1 VVRVWLHSRIVAA
14 DVTSSGVRLAE
25 IVAALSLATDLGLGQ
40 PQAHV
45 LRQTAI
51 AVGLAD
57 AAGLSEQDKA
67 AAYYVSLLAWV
78 GCVADSH
85 EMARWFG
92 DDIQLRADSYQ
103 VDKLPIPTL
112 KFLLQHLAAGES
124 SMHRISA
131 VGRFLA
137 AGAGAAGRSM
147 VTHCQTTGDFAV
159 RLGLGPEVR
168 RPLQHAF
175 ERWDGKGVPGSRSGE
190 EIDLV
195 MRLVHIADDVEVHHR
210 LGGIDAAVSMLR
222 SRRGTEF
229 DPALVDCFCAN
240 ADGLLAALDDD
251 DAWDRV
257 ITNAPSLGR
266 ELTEPELT
274 AALEGFADYA
284 DVRSPW
290 RLGHSRGVAS
300 LAVTAA
306 ERIGLPAGDRVILER
321 AGLVHDLGSIGVP
334 ATVWDKPGAWNPAE
348 WERVRTHPYLTERIM
363 ARPPRLAE
371 VGALARLHH
380 ERLDGSGYPHGLHA
394 EALPMTARIL
404 AAADVYHAMV
414 ESRPHRGP
422 LTPAQR
428 AEALHSEATAGRL
441 DGEAVGAVLAA
452 AGHRIRRRPAP
463 PAGLTPREVEVLV
476 LLSRG
481 RTNKAIAAELSISP
495 KTVGSHVEHIYRKLG
510 VSTRGAVSM
519 IAMRHGLLASDI
531 LG

>member
-1 VVRVWLHSRIVAA
+1 
-14 DVTSSGVRLAE
+14 VRLAE

-40 PQAHV
+40 PEAHV

-51 AVGLAD
+51 ALGLAD

-67 AAYYVSLLAWV
+67 ATYYVSLLAWV

-85 EMARWFG
+85 EMATWFG
-92 DDIQLRADSYQ
+92 DDIQLRADSYH
-103 VDKLPIPTL
+103 VDKLPLATL
-112 KFLLQHLAAGES
+112 KFLVRHLAAGQS
-124 SMHRISA
+124 SMRRISA
-131 VGRFLA
+131 IGRFLT
-137 AGAGAAGRSM
+137 AGVGEAGRSL

-168 RPLQHAF
+168 QPLQHAF

-195 MRLVHIADDVEVHHR
+195 MRLVQIADDAEVHHR
-210 LGGIDAAVSMLR
+210 LGGVDAAVAMLR

-229 DPALVDCFCAN
+229 DPDLVDCFCAN
-240 ADGLLAALDDD
+240 ADEILGASDD

-257 ITNAPSLGR
+257 IISSPSLGR
-266 ELTEPELT
+266 KLTETELTT
-274 AALEGFADYA
+274 ALEGFADYA

-306 ERIGLPAGDRVILER
+306 GRIGLPAGDRVILER

-334 ATVWDKPGAWNPAE
+334 AAVWDKPGSWSPAE
-348 WERVRTHPYLTERIM
+348 WERVRTHPYLAERIM
-363 ARPPRLAE
+363 ARPSRLAE

-380 ERLDGSGYPHGLHA
+380 ERLDGSGYPHGLRA
-394 EALPMTARIL
+394 DALPMAARVL

-414 ESRPHRGP
+414 EPRPHRGP
-422 LTPAQR
+422 LTSQQR
-428 AEALHSEATAGRL
+428 ADVLRSEVSAGRL

-481 RTNKAIAAELSISP
+481 HTNKAIACELSISP

-519 IAMRHGLLASDI
+519 VAMRHGLLASDT

>member
-1 VVRVWLHSRIVAA
+1 MTTQEA
-14 DVTSSGVRLAE
+14 SSGVRLAE

-40 PQAHV
+40 PQSHV

-51 AVGLAD
+51 ALALAD
-57 AAGLSEQDKA
+57 AAGLPEQDKA

-85 EMARWFG
+85 EMAMWFG
-92 DDIQLRADSYQ
+92 DDIALRADSYQ
-103 VDKLPIPTL
+103 VDKLPAATL
-112 KFLLQHLAAGES
+112 KFLLAHLAAGQS
-124 SMHRISA
+124 SMRRISA
-131 VGRFLA
+131 VARFLA
-137 AGAGAAGRSM
+137 AGIGESARSM
-147 VTHCQTTGDFAV
+147 VTHCQTTGDFAE

-168 RPLQHAF
+168 QPLQHAF
-175 ERWDGKGVPGSRSGE
+175 ERWDGKGVPGSRSGSQ
-190 EIDLV
+190 IDVV
-195 MRLVHIADDVEVHHR
+195 MRLVQIADDVEVHHR
-210 LGGIDAAVSMLR
+210 LGGIEAALAMLR

-229 DPALVDCFCAN
+229 DPDLVDCLCAN
-240 ADGLLAALDDD
+240 ADAILGPLDDD

-257 ITNAPSLGR
+257 IANAPTLCR
-266 ELTEPELT
+266 ELTQSELT

-290 RLGHSRGVAS
+290 RLGHSRGVAA

-306 ERIGLPAGDRVILER
+306 ERIGLPPGDRLVLHR

-334 ATVWDKPGAWNPAE
+334 ATVWDKPGEWTAPE
-348 WERVRTHPYLTERIM
+348 WERVRTHPYLTERIL
-363 ARPPRLAE
+363 ARPPQLAE

-380 ERLDGSGYPHGLHA
+380 ERLDGSGYPHGVHG

-404 AAADVYHAMV
+404 AAADVYHAMS
-414 ESRPHRGP
+414 ESRPHCGP
-422 LTPAQR
+422 LAPEQR
-428 AEALHSEATAGRL
+428 AQALQAEAAAGRL

-452 AGHRIRRRPAP
+452 AGHRTRRRPAP

-481 RTNKAIAAELSISP
+481 RTNKAIADELSISP

-519 IAMRHGLLASDI
+519 IAMRHGLLTPDVS
-531 LG
+531 G

>member
-1 VVRVWLHSRIVAA
+1 VAA
-14 DVTSSGVRLAE
+14 GETSAGVRLAE

-51 AVGLAD
+51 ALALAD
-57 AAGLSEQDKA
+57 AAGLPEQDRA

-85 EMARWFG
+85 EMAAWFG
-92 DDIQLRADSYQ
+92 DDIQLRADSYH

-112 KFLLQHLAAGES
+112 KFLLRHLAAGES
-124 SMHRISA
+124 SLRRLSA
-131 VGRFLA
+131 LGRFLA
-137 AGAGAAGRSM
+137 SGVGEAGRSM

-168 RPLQHAF
+168 RPLQQAF
-175 ERWDGKGVPGSRSGE
+175 ERWDGKGTPGNRSGE
-190 EIDLV
+190 QIDVV

-210 LGGIDAAVSMLR
+210 LGGVDAAVAMLR

-240 ADGLLAALDDD
+240 AESILATLDRD

-257 ITNAPSLGR
+257 IRDSPSLGR
-266 ELTEPELT
+266 ELTEAGLT

-300 LAVTAA
+300 LAVIAA
-306 ERIGLPAGDRVILER
+306 ERIGLPARDRLILQR

-334 ATVWDKPGAWNPAE
+334 AAVWDKPTDWNVGE
-348 WERVRTHPYLTERIM
+348 WERVRTHPYLTQRIL
-363 ARPPRLAE
+363 ARPAALAE

-404 AAADVYHAMV
+404 AAADVYHAMA
-414 ESRPHRGP
+414 ESRPHRRP
-422 LTPAQR
+422 LPAAAR
-428 AEALHSEATAGRL
+428 AEVLQRQAGAGRL
-441 DGEAVGAVLAA
+441 DGEAVAAVLAA
-452 AGHRIRRRPAP
+452 AGHRVRRRPAP
-463 PAGLTPREVEVLV
+463 PAGLTPREVEVLI

-481 RTNKAIAAELSISP
+481 CTNRAIASELSISP

-519 IAMRHGLLASDI
+519 VAMRHGLLGPDN